1 MKKTW
6 KITVFTLLMALLI
19 SSVIPAYAEEI
30 PRESLPRNTPPGSI
44 PVAERLISGIL
55 DEVAAGMGYSDAKIK
70 AHNTILDAVLAN
82 ETDGYGFAILKAIAN
97 NAIFE
102 YRDMYLRPE
111 YYKQA
116 EEQVR
121 VLISDLIEQVKNGGN
136 YEEARKAAY
145 TRIYQTADPSYN
157 PDEYYLMDFCYWDV
171 PAVDSALFNRARKLL
186 LDAQE
191 YYEANHYKFIH
202 YIY

>member
-70 AHNTILDAVLAN
+70 AHNTILNAVLAN
-82 ETDGYGFAILKAIAN
+82 ETDGYGFAILSAIAN

-157 PDEYYLMDFCYWDV
+157 PDDYYLMDFCYWDV

-191 YYEANHYKFIH
+191 YYEANH
-202 YIY
+202 

>member
-70 AHNTILDAVLAN
+70 AHNTILNAVLAN
-82 ETDGYGFAILKAIAN
+82 ETDGYGFAILKAISN

-121 VLISDLIEQVKNGGN
+121 VLISDLIDQVKNGGN

-145 TRIYQTADPSYN
+145 TRIIRQQIPPIIQTS
-157 PDEYYLMDFCYWDV
+157 
-171 PAVDSALFNRARKLL
+171 
-186 LDAQE
+186 
-191 YYEANHYKFIH
+191 I
-202 YIY
+202 I

>member
-6 KITVFTLLMALLI
+6 KIAVFTLLMALLI

-70 AHNTILDAVLAN
+70 AHNTILNAVLAN
-82 ETDGYGFAILKAIAN
+82 ETDGYGFAILKAISN

-191 YYEANHYKFIH
+191 YYVVNH
-202 YIY
+202 

>member
-30 PRESLPRNTPPGSI
+30 PRESLPRTTPPGSI

-70 AHNTILDAVLAN
+70 AHNTILNAVLAN
-82 ETDGYGFAILKAIAN
+82 ETDGYGFAILKAISN

-191 YYEANHYKFIH
+191 YYEANHL
-202 YIY
+202 

>member
-30 PRESLPRNTPPGSI
+30 PLESLPRNTPPGSI

-70 AHNTILDAVLAN
+70 AHNTILNAVLAN
-82 ETDGYGFAILKAIAN
+82 ETDGYGFAILKAISN

-191 YYEANHYKFIH
+191 YYEANH
-202 YIY
+202 

>member
-6 KITVFTLLMALLI
+6 KITVFTLLIALLI

-55 DEVAAGMGYSDAKIK
+55 DEVVAGMGYSDAKIK
-70 AHNTILDAVLAN
+70 AHNTILNAVLAN

-145 TRIYQTADPSYN
+145 TRIYQTVDPSYN

-191 YYEANHYKFIH
+191 YYVVNH
-202 YIY
+202 

>member
-55 DEVAAGMGYSDAKIK
+55 DEVVAGMGYSDAKIK
-70 AHNTILDAVLAN
+70 AHNTILNAVLAN

-157 PDEYYLMDFCYWDV
+157 PDDYYLMDFCYWDV
-171 PAVDSALFNRARKLL
+171 PAGDSALFNRARKLL

-191 YYEANHYKFIH
+191 YYEANH
-202 YIY
+202 

>member
-70 AHNTILDAVLAN
+70 AHNTILNAVLAN

-157 PDEYYLMDFCYWDV
+157 PDDYYLMDFCYWDV
-171 PAVDSALFNRARKLL
+171 PAGDSALFYRARKLL

-191 YYEANHYKFIH
+191 YYEANH
-202 YIY
+202 

>member
-70 AHNTILDAVLAN
+70 AHNTILNAVLAN

-145 TRIYQTADPSYN
+145 TRTYQTADPSYN

-191 YYEANHYKFIH
+191 YYEANHL
-202 YIY
+202 

>member
-70 AHNTILDAVLAN
+70 AHNTILNAVLAN
-82 ETDGYGFAILKAIAN
+82 ETDGYGFAILKAISN

-191 YYEANHYKFIH
+191 YYVVNH
-202 YIY
+202 

>member
-55 DEVAAGMGYSDAKIK
+55 DEVVAGMGYSDAKIK
-70 AHNTILDAVLAN
+70 AHNTILNAVLAN

-102 YRDMYLRPE
+102 YRDMYLRSE
-111 YYKQA
+111 YYRQA

-121 VLISDLIEQVKNGGN
+121 ALIADLIEQVKNGGD

-145 TRIYQTADPSYN
+145 TRIYQTADPSYD

-191 YYEANHYKFIH
+191 YYEANH
-202 YIY
+202 

>member
-70 AHNTILDAVLAN
+70 AHNTILNAVLAN

-191 YYEANHYKFIH
+191 YYEANHL
-202 YIY
+202 

>member
-30 PRESLPRNTPPGSI
+30 PLESLPRNTPPGSI

-70 AHNTILDAVLAN
+70 AHNTILNAVLAN
-82 ETDGYGFAILKAIAN
+82 ETDGYGFAILKAISN

-157 PDEYYLMDFCYWDV
+157 PDEYYLMDFCYLDV

-191 YYEANHYKFIH
+191 YYVVNH
-202 YIY
+202 

>member
-70 AHNTILDAVLAN
+70 AHNTILNAVLAN
-82 ETDGYGFAILKAIAN
+82 ETDGYGFAILSAIAN

-191 YYEANHYKFIH
+191 YYVVNH
-202 YIY
+202 

>member
-30 PRESLPRNTPPGSI
+30 PRESLPHNTPPGSI

-70 AHNTILDAVLAN
+70 AHNTILNAVLAN
-82 ETDGYGFAILKAIAN
+82 ETDGYGFAILKAISN

-191 YYEANHYKFIH
+191 YYEANH
-202 YIY
+202 

>member
-19 SSVIPAYAEEI
+19 SSVIPAYAEEF

-55 DEVAAGMGYSDAKIK
+55 DEVVAGMGYSDAKIK
-70 AHNTILDAVLAN
+70 AHNTILNAVLAN

-191 YYEANHYKFIH
+191 YYEANHL
-202 YIY
+202 

>member
-6 KITVFTLLMALLI
+6 KITVFTLLIALLI

-70 AHNTILDAVLAN
+70 AHNTILNAVLAN
-82 ETDGYGFAILKAIAN
+82 ETDGYGFAILKAISN

-191 YYEANHYKFIH
+191 YYVVNH
-202 YIY
+202 

>member
-44 PVAERLISGIL
+44 PVTERLISGIL

-70 AHNTILDAVLAN
+70 AHNTILNAVLAN
-82 ETDGYGFAILKAIAN
+82 ETDGYGFAILKAISN

-191 YYEANHYKFIH
+191 YYVVNH
-202 YIY
+202 

>member
-6 KITVFTLLMALLI
+6 KIAVFTLLMALLI

-55 DEVAAGMGYSDAKIK
+55 DEVVAGMGYSDAKIK
-70 AHNTILDAVLAN
+70 AHNTILNAVLAN

-116 EEQVR
+116 EEQMR

-191 YYEANHYKFIH
+191 YYVVNH
-202 YIY
+202 

>member
-70 AHNTILDAVLAN
+70 AHNTILNAVLAN

-121 VLISDLIEQVKNGGN
+121 VLISDLTEQVKNGGN

-157 PDEYYLMDFCYWDV
+157 PDDYYLMDFCYWDV

-191 YYEANHYKFIH
+191 YYEANH
-202 YIY
+202 

>member
-6 KITVFTLLMALLI
+6 KITVFTLLMTLLI

-44 PVAERLISGIL
+44 PVAEQLISGIL
-55 DEVAAGMGYSDAKIK
+55 DEVVAGMGYSDAKIK
-70 AHNTILDAVLAN
+70 AHNTILNAVLAN

-191 YYEANHYKFIH
+191 YYVVNH
-202 YIY
+202 

>member
-30 PRESLPRNTPPGSI
+30 PLESLPRNTPPGSI

-70 AHNTILDAVLAN
+70 AHNTILNAVLAN
-82 ETDGYGFAILKAIAN
+82 ETDGYGFAILKAISN

-191 YYEANHYKFIH
+191 YYVVNH
-202 YIY
+202 

>member
-6 KITVFTLLMALLI
+6 KIAVFTLLMALLI

-55 DEVAAGMGYSDAKIK
+55 DEVVAGMGYSDAKIK
-70 AHNTILDAVLAN
+70 AHNTILNAVLAN

-102 YRDMYLRPE
+102 YRDMYLRSE
-111 YYKQA
+111 YYRQA

-121 VLISDLIEQVKNGGN
+121 ALIADLIEQVKNGGD

-145 TRIYQTADPSYN
+145 TRIYQTADPSYD

-186 LDAQE
+186 LNAQE
-191 YYEANHYKFIH
+191 YYEANH
-202 YIY
+202 

>member
-6 KITVFTLLMALLI
+6 KITVFTLLIALLI

-70 AHNTILDAVLAN
+70 AHNTILNAVLAN

-191 YYEANHYKFIH
+191 YYVVNH
-202 YIY
+202 

>member
-70 AHNTILDAVLAN
+70 AHNTILNAVLAN

-157 PDEYYLMDFCYWDV
+157 PDDYYLMDFCYWDV

-191 YYEANHYKFIH
+191 YYVVNH
-202 YIY
+202 

>member
-44 PVAERLISGIL
+44 PVAERLIGGIL

-191 YYEANHYKFIH
+191 YYEANH
-202 YIY
+202 

>member
-6 KITVFTLLMALLI
+6 KITVFTLLMTLLI

-44 PVAERLISGIL
+44 PVAEQLISGIL

-191 YYEANHYKFIH
+191 YYEANH
-202 YIY
+202 

>member
-6 KITVFTLLMALLI
+6 KITVFTLLIALLI

-30 PRESLPRNTPPGSI
+30 PLESLPRNTPPGSI

-70 AHNTILDAVLAN
+70 AHNTILNAVLAN

-191 YYEANHYKFIH
+191 YYVVNH
-202 YIY
+202 

>member
-55 DEVAAGMGYSDAKIK
+55 DEVVAGMGYSDAKIK
-70 AHNTILDAVLAN
+70 AHNTILNAVLAN
-82 ETDGYGFAILKAIAN
+82 ETDGYGFAILKAISN

-191 YYEANHYKFIH
+191 YYVVNH
-202 YIY
+202 

>member
-70 AHNTILDAVLAN
+70 AHNTILNAVLAN
-82 ETDGYGFAILKAIAN
+82 ETDGYGFAILKAISN

-121 VLISDLIEQVKNGGN
+121 VLISDLIEQVKNGRN

-191 YYEANHYKFIH
+191 YYEANHL
-202 YIY
+202 

>member
-44 PVAERLISGIL
+44 QVAERLISGIL

-70 AHNTILDAVLAN
+70 AHNTILNAVLAN

-157 PDEYYLMDFCYWDV
+157 PDDYYLMDFCYWDV

-191 YYEANHYKFIH
+191 YYEANH
-202 YIY
+202 

>member
-70 AHNTILDAVLAN
+70 AHNTILNAVLAN

-171 PAVDSALFNRARKLL
+171 PAVDFALFNRARKLL

-191 YYEANHYKFIH
+191 YYEANHL
-202 YIY
+202 

>member
-6 KITVFTLLMALLI
+6 KITVFTLLIALLI

-121 VLISDLIEQVKNGGN
+121 VLISDLIGQVKNGGN

-191 YYEANHYKFIH
+191 YYEANH
-202 YIY
+202 

>member
-55 DEVAAGMGYSDAKIK
+55 DEVVAGMGYSDAKIK
-70 AHNTILDAVLAN
+70 AHNTILNAVLAN

-191 YYEANHYKFIH
+191 YYEANH
-202 YIY
+202 

>member
-70 AHNTILDAVLAN
+70 AHNTILNAVLAN
-82 ETDGYGFAILKAIAN
+82 ETDGYGFAILKAISN

-121 VLISDLIEQVKNGGN
+121 VLISDLIDQVKNGGN

-191 YYEANHYKFIH
+191 YYEANH
-202 YIY
+202 

>member
-6 KITVFTLLMALLI
+6 KITVFTLLIALLI

-70 AHNTILDAVLAN
+70 AHNTILNAVLAN
-82 ETDGYGFAILKAIAN
+82 ETDGYGFAILSAIAN

-191 YYEANHYKFIH
+191 YYVVNH
-202 YIY
+202 

>member
-6 KITVFTLLMALLI
+6 KIAVFTLLMALLI

-55 DEVAAGMGYSDAKIK
+55 DEVVAGMGYSDAKIK
-70 AHNTILDAVLAN
+70 AHNTILNAVLAN

-157 PDEYYLMDFCYWDV
+157 PDDYYLMDFCYWDV
-171 PAVDSALFNRARKLL
+171 PAGDSALFNRARKLL

-191 YYEANHYKFIH
+191 YYEANH
-202 YIY
+202 

>member
-6 KITVFTLLMALLI
+6 KIAVFTLLMALLI

-191 YYEANHYKFIH
+191 YYEANH
-202 YIY
+202 